1 MLLIPYLALEACNN
15 GKQTWAE
22 KFKVVKSKQAQWGII
37 VKFNADDFLISY
49 VSKV

>member
-1 MLLIPYLALEACNN
+1 MLIPYLALEACNN

-37 VKFNADDFLISY
+37 VKNNADNFLISNL
-49 VSKV
+49 SKL